1 MTLLEAIFL
10 GIIQGATE
18 FLPVSSSGHTVLLPA
33 LFDMPNPG
41 LDLIAIAHQGT
52 LLAVLVY
59 FWRDLWEILRGVL
72 RGIRQRALL
81 EDADSRLGWYIVL
94 GTIPVAVAGLLLED
108 FFEEMF
114 ARPIFAAGFLLVT
127 AALLF
132 IGERLRSGD
141 IDLRRMDGLDALAVG
156 LVQMLALFPG
166 ISRSG
171 STIAGG
177 LWRGLERE
185 TAARFSFLLSV
196 PAIGGAGL
204 LSVIEVVQEG
214 ANGQLGL
221 YAATF
226 AAAAISG
233 IFCIHFLLS
242 WLRRH
247 SLIPFA
253 IYTAVFGVAYIA
265 LALLGII

>member
-10 GIIQGATE
+10 GIIQGMTE
-18 FLPVSSSGHTVLLPA
+18 FLPVSSSGHSVLLPA
-33 LFDMPNPG
+33 LFNMPNPG

-59 FWRDLWEILRGVL
+59 FWRDLWAIVRGMV
-72 RGIRQRALL
+72 RGLRQRALL
-81 EDADSRLGWYIVL
+81 EDTDSRLGWYILL
-94 GTIPVAVAGLLLED
+94 GTIPAAAAGLLLED

-114 ARPIFAAGFLLVT
+114 ARPIFAAGFLLIT

-141 IDLRRMDGLDALAVG
+141 IDLKRMDGLDALAVG
-156 LVQMLALFPG
+156 LMQMLALFPG

-177 LWRGLERE
+177 LWRGLDRE
-185 TAARFSFLLSV
+185 TAARFSFLLGV

-204 LSVIEVVQEG
+204 LSIIEAVQEG
-214 ANGQLGL
+214 AGGQLGL
-221 YAATF
+221 YVATF
-226 AAAAISG
+226 AAAAVSG
-233 IFCIHFLLS
+233 YFCIHFLLS
-242 WLRRH
+242 WLRSH

-253 IYTAVFGVAYIA
+253 VYCACFGSAYIA